1 MQLKFGLKK
10 EWMEYFGTKRWLAF
24 FLPILFFIIADPI
37 VILITPL
44 IMESMSAIPGMEA
57 LSGQIQANQ
66 AMALQAFSADFM
78 NMGLLALVLSMMRTA
93 GGDQKNHSCVIP
105 ICNGFSR
112 SVYILAKFIVYPAV
126 AFVSAFASFGLV
138 YIYSG
143 FLFSDHVTLL
153 DALPAAMA
161 FGLFMAFAAALM
173 LSVGCMTGKAGI
185 SAIIVY
191 IVIYFV
197 SVFLTMIQVNRFSP
211 LALMQYAS
219 DYTGAV
225 DWEYFLTIAITLA
238 AGVLL
243 YFLTAAVFQ
252 KCLLNKS
259 KS

>member
-1 MQLKFGLKK
+1 MQLKFGFKK

-24 FLPILFFIIADPI
+24 FLPALFFILADPI
-37 VILITPL
+37 MILITPL
-44 IMESMSAIPGMEA
+44 LLAPMSSLPGMEA
-57 LSGQIQANQ
+57 LSSQIQANQ
-66 AMALQAFSADFM
+66 AMALQSFSSDFM

-112 SVYILAKFIVYPAV
+112 PVYILSKFLVYPAI
-126 AFVSAFASFGLV
+126 AFISAILSFCLTFL
-138 YIYSG
+138 YSG
-143 FLFSDHVTLL
+143 FLFSDRVHVL
-153 DALPAAMA
+153 DTLPAVAA

-197 SVFLTMIQVNRFSP
+197 SVFLTMIQANRFSP
-211 LALMQYAS
+211 LALMGYAS
-219 DYTGAV
+219 DYSGAV
-225 DWEYFLTIAITLA
+225 DWEYWLTIVITLA

-243 YFLTAAVFQ
+243 YFLTAAVF
-252 KCLLNKS
+252 KKKRLV
-259 KS
+259 